1 MNLNNTFDEF
11 QDFTITMADGIPVL
25 KFNMLRATIKE
36 TKVFKQN
43 LVQLMAANHRFIII
57 DFSDCAFIDSAIV
70 GVMVTIVKDFRN
82 KKGDLLAL
90 TPPGTINNMFAQ
102 TGLDRVIKRF
112 ESLSSALASL
122 SV

>member
-1 MNLNNTFDEF
+1 MSLNNTFDEF

-70 GVMVTIVKDFRN
+70 GVMVTLVKEFRN

>member
-36 TKVFKQN
+36 TKAFKQN

-70 GVMVTIVKDFRN
+70 GVMVTLVKEFRN

>member
-1 MNLNNTFDEF
+1 MSLNNTFDEF

-36 TKVFKQN
+36 TKAFKQN

-70 GVMVTIVKDFRN
+70 GVMVTLVKDFRN
-82 KKGDLLAL
+82 KKGDLLAI

>member
-1 MNLNNTFDEF
+1 MNLNNTFGS

-25 KFNMLRATIKE
+25 KFNMLRASIKE
-36 TKVFKQN
+36 TKAFKQN
-43 LVQLMAANHRFIII
+43 LIQLQASNHRFIIV
-57 DFSDCAFIDSAIV
+57 DFTDCAFIDSAIV
-70 GVMVTIVKDFRN
+70 GVMVTFVKDIRN
-82 KKGDLLAL
+82 KKGDLLAI

>member
-1 MNLNNTFDEF
+1 MNLNNTFDS

-36 TKVFKQN
+36 TKAFKQN
-43 LVQLMAANHRFIII
+43 LIQLMAANHRFIII

-70 GVMVTIVKDFRN
+70 GVMVTLVKDIRN
-82 KKGDLLAL
+82 KKGDLLAI

>member
-1 MNLNNTFDEF
+1 MNFNNTFDDF
-11 QDFTITMADGIPVL
+11 QDFTISMADGIPVL
-25 KFNMLRATIKE
+25 KFNMLRASIKE
-36 TKVFKQN
+36 TKAFKQN

-70 GVMVTIVKDFRN
+70 GVMVTLVKDIRN
-82 KKGDLLAL
+82 KKGDLLAI

-122 SV
+122 SI

>member
-1 MNLNNTFDEF
+1 MSLNNTFDEF

-36 TKVFKQN
+36 TKAFKQN

-70 GVMVTIVKDFRN
+70 GVMVTLVKEFRN

>member
-11 QDFTITMADGIPVL
+11 QDFTIAMADGIPVL

-36 TKVFKQN
+36 TKAFKQN
-43 LVQLMAANHRFIII
+43 LIQLMAANHRFIII

-70 GVMVTIVKDFRN
+70 GVMVTLVKDIRN
-82 KKGDLLAL
+82 KKGDLLAI

-122 SV
+122 SI

>member
-36 TKVFKQN
+36 TKAFKQN
-43 LVQLMAANHRFIII
+43 LIQLMAANHRFIII

-70 GVMVTIVKDFRN
+70 GVMVTLVKDFRN
-82 KKGDLLAL
+82 KKGDLLAI